1 MDNGIFNKFL
11 NQNFIKKG
19 QKPTHTRIG
28 NKALNINGGA
38 YNIDYDN
45 DRTFKMFLKKYS
57 THVFKNKGG
66 EYLTELQDKE
76 NGGPIL
82 IDLDFKL
89 KNINDRIFDADV
101 ISDIIETYI
110 DKINYYF
117 DLSEIDT
124 FEIFVLL
131 KDEMV
136 KEKDYI
142 KDGIHIQINLKLK
155 HDKQIFLRKK
165 IMHSINDEIFNSSGF
180 EFENN
185 LDDIFDYSITSG
197 NTGWLMYGSKKPGGE
212 PYKLKYK
219 FTVQRDGDDFEIIE
233 IM

>member
-1 MDNGIFNKFL
+1 MGMDNGIFNKFL

-45 DRTFKMFLKKYS
+45 DRTFKMFLKKYN

-82 IDLDFKL
+82 IDADFK
-89 KNINDRIFDADV
+89 
-101 ISDIIETYI
+101 SDIIETYT

-165 IMHSINDEIFNSSGF
+165 IMHSINDEIFN
-180 EFENN
+180 
-185 LDDIFDYSITSG
+185 
-197 NTGWLMYGSKKPGGE
+197 
-212 PYKLKYK
+212 
-219 FTVQRDGDDFEIIE
+219 
-233 IM
+233 